1 MITQN
6 FDLLMDFYFST
17 SNIEEIKEKKEDF
30 LENINKNRPEN
41 LERIEKENIFIDV
54 KTEKTKSYLNKYEY
68 EYRAKFEIKISCK
81 ANFVNYAR
89 FCIELDS
96 TLEEITKVFR
106 FFNVENEST
115 KIILKEIIFS
125 NETYYG

>member
-6 FDLLMDFYFST
+6 FDLIIDFDFYT
-17 SNIEEIKEKKEDF
+17 DNIEEIKEKKDKF
-30 LENINKNRPEN
+30 LENLNKNRPEN
-41 LERIEKENIFIDV
+41 LERIEKDNIFIDV
-54 KTEKTKSYLNKYEY
+54 KTEKAYSK
-68 EYRAKFEIKISCK
+68 EYRAEFKIKIPCK

-96 TLEEITKVFR
+96 TLEEITEAFR
-106 FFNVENEST
+106 VYNVNDKSI

-125 NETYYG
+125 DETYYG

>member
-6 FDLLMDFYFST
+6 FDLLIDFDFYT
-17 SNIEEIKEKKEDF
+17 DNIEEIKEKKEDF
-30 LENINKNRPEN
+30 LENINKNCPEN
-41 LERIEKENIFIDV
+41 LEYIEKNNIFIDV
-54 KTEKTKSYLNKYEY
+54 KTEKAYSK
-68 EYRAKFEIKISCK
+68 EYRVNFKIKIPCK

-96 TLEEITKVFR
+96 TLEETTEAFKVF
-106 FFNVENEST
+106 NINDESV

-125 NETYYG
+125 DESYYR

>member
-6 FDLLMDFYFST
+6 FDLVIDFDFYT
-17 SNIEEIKEKKEDF
+17 ENIEEIKEKQDKF

-54 KTEKTKSYLNKYEY
+54 KTEKTKSYLNKYKY
-68 EYRAKFEIKISCK
+68 EYRAKFEIKIFCK

-96 TLEEITKVFR
+96 TLEETTKAFR
-106 FFNVENEST
+106 VFNVENEST
-115 KIILKEIIFS
+115 KILLKEIIFS
-125 NETYYG
+125 DESYYG